1 MNLKNNNNIILMILG
16 LTGKKGSGKDT
27 FADYIVKKY
36 GFIKLAF
43 ADQLRNI
50 LKTTFNWTNEHF
62 NRENKEKECK
72 EWNITPREAM
82 QLMGTEVLREL
93 FNNKINTT
101 IDNVKYTYHIK
112 CIHNMIMK
120 LKGKNI
126 IISDVRFQ
134 DEIDYIKSMDG
145 LIISINKD
153 TFNNKFSN
161 HKSETQQLKKID
173 FIMNNNNLK
182 KDFFDNIDNLITHL
196 I

>member
-1 MNLKNNNNIILMILG
+1 MLLG

-43 ADQLRNI
+43 SDQLRNI
-50 LKTTFNWTNEHF
+50 LKKTFNWTDEHF
-62 NRENKEKECK
+62 NRENKEKVCK
-72 EWNITPREAM
+72 KWDITPREAM

-101 IDNVKYTYHIK
+101 IDNIKYTYHIK
-112 CIHNMIMK
+112 CIHNIVMN

-134 DEIDYIKSMDG
+134 DEINYIKSMDG
-145 LIISINKD
+145 LIISIDKNI
-153 TFNNKFSN
+153 NYNKFSN
-161 HKSETQQLKKID
+161 HKSENQQLKNID
-173 FIMNNNNLK
+173 FIMNNNNSK

>member
-1 MNLKNNNNIILMILG
+1 MLLG

-50 LKTTFNWTNEHF
+50 LKVTFNWTDEHF

-72 EWNITPREAM
+72 EWKITPREAM
-82 QLMGTEVLREL
+82 QVMGTEVLREL

-101 IDNVKYTYHIK
+101 IKNNKYSYHIK
-112 CIHNMIMK
+112 CIHNMIIK

-126 IISDVRFQ
+126 IISDIRFQ
-134 DEIDYIKSMDG
+134 DEIEYIKSMDG
-145 LIISINKD
+145 LIIAINKNVN
-153 TFNNKFSN
+153 NNKFSN
-161 HKSETQQLKKID
+161 HKSENQNLKKID
-173 FIMNNNNLK
+173 FEMENDNSL
-182 KDFFDNIDNLITHL
+182 DSFFENIDTLIKHL

>member
-1 MNLKNNNNIILMILG
+1 MLIG
-16 LTGKKGSGKDT
+16 LTGRKGSGKDT
-27 FADYIVKKY
+27 FADYIVEKY

-43 ADQLRNI
+43 ANQLRNI
-50 LKTTFNWTNEHF
+50 LKATFNWTDEHF

-101 IDNVKYTYHIK
+101 VNNVKYSYHIK

-145 LIISINKD
+145 LIISIDKNTD
-153 TFNNKFSN
+153 NNKFSK
-161 HKSETQQLKKID
+161 HKSENQQLKKID
-173 FIMNNNNLK
+173 FEMENNNSK
-182 KDFFDNIDNLITHL
+182 KDFFEIIDNLITHL